1 MGARGLALHIHLM
14 YCLRNVHCKL
24 KIIKVHGVMQI
35 CSYVF
40 IHYPW
45 ILHGLIWKYSTPR
58 TSFTTRLE
66 FWLRQVL
73 GRGFVTSIHHD
84 RDFILFK
91 DPWSEESLRAPD
103 SKYVFQNSTS
113 CSIYYEWEG
122 LRALTFGVFHILKS
136 LPRSHYIN
144 FYHCI
149 KFCESHQFYL
159 LCPSSIHFIIWVYH
173 YFCKNCTCK

>member
-1 MGARGLALHIHLM
+1 
-14 YCLRNVHCKL
+14 
-24 KIIKVHGVMQI
+24 MQI

-73 GRGFVTSIHHD
+73 GRGFVTSIHHG

-91 DPWSEESLRAPD
+91 DP
-103 SKYVFQNSTS
+103 
-113 CSIYYEWEG
+113 
-122 LRALTFGVFHILKS
+122 
-136 LPRSHYIN
+136 
-144 FYHCI
+144 
-149 KFCESHQFYL
+149 
-159 LCPSSIHFIIWVYH
+159 
-173 YFCKNCTCK
+173 